1 MRVAI
6 NGWFWQQ
13 PHTGSGQYLRQLI
26 LGLRKAAPDL
36 QMILILPGADRT
48 SDIPDG
54 VEPVYAGGERSNLAK
69 VWFEQRLFPAAA
81 GRARADIAHVPYW
94 GAPLSSPAP
103 LVVSILDVIPLALPA
118 YARGIRQKFYVSLQ
132 TAAARGA
139 TEIITISAAAKA
151 DLIEH
156 LGLSDARVTVTHL
169 AADEN
174 FHPLIG
180 AERDAGVKEK
190 YGLPDRFVLYLGG
203 FDQRKNMTQLLEAW
217 RFVSKAEGPET
228 PLVIAGAE
236 PDWAEPLFPDLHA
249 AARARE
255 LPDDVLCWIGRVD
268 EADKPALYRLA
279 DVFAFPS
286 LYEGFGLPVLEA
298 MASGTPVVAN
308 EIPVMEEIS
317 GDGAYLVPAG
327 DGRKMAGAIISLLGQ
342 RDLYD
347 TLRARGLARATH
359 FQWRKTAKETLAVY
373 ERALRQRG

>member
-1 MRVAI
+1 MHVAI

-13 PHTGSGQYLRQLI
+13 PFTGSGQYLRHLT
-26 LGLRKAAPDL
+26 LSLRKAAPDL
-36 QMILILPGADRT
+36 RITLVLPGSDPAG
-48 SDIPDG
+48 DIPGG
-54 VEPVYAGGERSNLAK
+54 VEPLYTGGGRGNLAK
-69 VWFEQRLFPAAA
+69 VWFEQRRFPAAV
-81 GRARADIAHVPYW
+81 GRVQADVAHVPYW

-103 LVVSILDVIPLALPA
+103 LVVSILDAIPLALPA
-118 YARGIRQKFYVSLQ
+118 YSRGVRQKFYVSLQ

-139 TEIITISAAAKA
+139 TEVITISAAARA
-151 DLIEH
+151 DLVEY
-156 LGLSDARVTVTHL
+156 LGLPEARITVTPL
-169 AADEN
+169 AADAA
-174 FHPLIG
+174 FHPVLG
-180 AERDAGVKEK
+180 AERDAGVREK

-203 FDQRKNMTQLLEAW
+203 FDQRKNVTQLLEAW

-236 PDWAEPLFPDLHA
+236 PAWAEPMFPDLRA
-249 AARARE
+249 AAHARDLTDE
-255 LPDDVLCWIGRVD
+255 VLRWIGRVE

-308 EIPVMEEIS
+308 EIPVLEEIS

-327 DGRKMAGAIISLLGQ
+327 DGRKMAGAILALLGQ
-342 RDLYD
+342 RDLHD
-347 TLRARGLARATH
+347 AQRTRGLARATH

-373 ERALRQRG
+373 ERAHAP